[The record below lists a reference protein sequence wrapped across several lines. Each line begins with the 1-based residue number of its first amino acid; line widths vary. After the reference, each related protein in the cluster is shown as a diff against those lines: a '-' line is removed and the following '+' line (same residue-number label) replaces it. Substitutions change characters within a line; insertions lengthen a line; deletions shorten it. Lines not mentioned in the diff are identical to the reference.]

1 MHGTQCSVNLAIDL
15 EASQMPVKYW
25 AHWAAGFYFGL
36 SSACCYDLLLFSF
49 QVSKSLGPW

>member
-15 EASQMPVKYW
+15 EASQMPVKYR

-36 SSACCYDLLLFSF
+36 SSACCYDFLFFSF